1 MRPAKAKS
9 TKSGGAIWRKR
20 RNRGVIAI
28 SPLFGTGHMSII
40 IIGKPDVIDK
50 LADKLFVSV
59 VCEGSV
65 VFSIVDGAAY
75 ELYNWYNKQHREPYR
90 MLKGEP
96 DYGKEK

>member
-1 MRPAKAKS
+1 
-9 TKSGGAIWRKR
+9 
-20 RNRGVIAI
+20 
-28 SPLFGTGHMSII
+28 MSII

-75 ELYNWYNKQHREPYR
+75 ELYNWYNKQHREPIR
-90 MLKGEP
+90 C
-96 DYGKEK
+96 